1 MTRPAP
7 FATCTFVGRRLVS
20 AFTTPELLM
29 TILVFSFGLL
39 PLIVLFQTSY
49 KTTAKAK
56 NLMVAQ
62 SLGRSII
69 DEIRSYGFEGVSRR
83 LSELQHSSKVVEG
96 PLVTENADGI
106 KYPDYYRRFRTS
118 VQIDPDDPAKPTKF
132 RVALTINW
140 QEPDRNFS
148 LGFGTVVVKLGAKQ

>member
-1 MTRPAP
+1 MTFSVP
-7 FATCTFVGRRLVS
+7 FCRRATSGFS
-20 AFTTPELLM
+20 TPELLM

-62 SLGRSII
+62 SLGRTMI
-69 DEIRSYGFEGVSRR
+69 DEIRSFGFEGVSRR
-83 LSELQHSSKVVEG
+83 VSELSHSSRQVTG
-96 PLVTENADGI
+96 PLVDIDPDGI
-106 KYPDYYRRFRTS
+106 KFPDYYGRFRTS
-118 VQIDPDDPAKPTKF
+118 MSIDPDDPAKPTKF
-132 RVALTINW
+132 RIALTVAW